1 MRSTRFVR
9 GFTLVEVLVA
19 LFIMAV
25 LATMAWQGLD
35 AMARTRDG
43 AQQASAQMLRLGNV
57 LTQWEQDLNQI
68 QDSAAA
74 PSLRFDGA
82 ALRLTR
88 RSPEGLQFVVWTLQ
102 DRQLWRWASPPVTRV
117 QDMQDW
123 WIRGQQWSAISGDA
137 LRMLGDIDTWQVYYW
152 RLQDNNW
159 SNAQS
164 TGDVAPV
171 PPPPASGPDEKAPP
185 PEFDRELLPR
195 GVRLQLQLPAGL
207 LTRDIVLRP

>member
-1 MRSTRFVR
+1 MTRRLPLR

-19 LFIMAV
+19 LFVMAV
-25 LATMAWQGLD
+25 LATMAWQGVD
-35 AMARTRDG
+35 AMARTREG

-137 LRMLGDIDTWQVYYW
+137 LRMLGDVEGWQVYYW
-152 RLQDNNW
+152 RLQDNTW

-171 PPPPASGPDEKAPP
+171 APPPVQPGEEPPPP

-195 GVRLQLQLPAGL
+195 GVRLQLQMPPGL
-207 LTRDIVLRP
+207 MTRDIVLRP